1 MDSTKFKYS
10 NFHIIISIIILKILI
25 NQNIKKV
32 RNGQSVMCYYG
43 NYCKGEDLI
52 KEVSEIEEVPIDE
65 IASELE
71 K

>member
-1 MDSTKFKYS
+1 
-10 NFHIIISIIILKILI
+10 
-25 NQNIKKV
+25 
-32 RNGQSVMCYYG
+32 MCYFG

-52 KEVSEIEEVPIDE
+52 KESSEIEEVPIDE